1 MKKESS
7 IIQIKGIRE
16 GLMVSFGDAD
26 WDSLTSALINQ
37 IEKRP
42 TFYQSARFVLD
53 AGSHVLGNTELI
65 SLRDILSEH
74 GITLWA
80 VLSNS
85 STTEQS
91 AQNLGL
97 ATRISKPKPVDVIQP
112 ADEGIS
118 EEKALWIQHT
128 LRSGTRIE
136 YLGNVIVFGDDNPG
150 AEIMAGGSVLIWGR
164 LRGLVHAGANGNE
177 DAVVGALEF
186 SPMQLRIA
194 GKIAVS
200 PKKNAKGK
208 LEIAKLQDG
217 NLIAEPWK
225 SG

>member
-1 MKKESS
+1 
-7 IIQIKGIRE
+7 
-16 GLMVSFGDAD
+16 
-26 WDSLTSALINQ
+26 LINQ
-37 IEKRP
+37 IEERP
-42 TFYQSARFVLD
+42 TFYQSARIVLD
-53 AGSHVLGNTELI
+53 AGSHILGVNELAP
-65 SLRDILSEH
+65 LRDILSEH

-85 STTEQS
+85 STTEQT

-97 ATRISKPKPVDVIQP
+97 ATRISKPKPKDVIEP
-112 ADEGIS
+112 VDSVS

-136 YLGNVIVFGDDNPG
+136 FLGNVIVFGDVNPG
-150 AEIMAGGSVLIWGR
+150 AEIIAGGSVLVWGR
-164 LRGLVHAGANGNE
+164 LRGLVHAGANGN
-177 DAVVGALEF
+177 DNAVVGALEF

-208 LEIAKLQDG
+208 LEIAKLKDG

>member
-1 MKKESS
+1 MLKESS
-7 IIQIKGIRE
+7 NIQIKGIRE
-16 GLMVSFGDAD
+16 GLMVSFGDED
-26 WDSLTSALINQ
+26 WDALTSALINQ
-37 IEKRP
+37 IKESP
-42 TFYQSARFVLD
+42 TFYQSARIVLD
-53 AGSHVLGNTELI
+53 AGSHIVGVNELA

-85 STTEQS
+85 STTEQN

-97 ATRISKPKPVDVIQP
+97 ATRISKPKSIDVNEP
-112 ADEGIS
+112 LDRS
-118 EEKALWIQHT
+118 YEEKALWIQHT

-136 YLGNVIVFGDDNPG
+136 FLGNVIVFGDVNPG
-150 AEIMAGGSVLIWGR
+150 AEILAGGSVLVWGR

-177 DAVVGALEF
+177 EAVVGALEF

-200 PKKNAKGK
+200 PKKNSKGK
-208 LEIAKLQDG
+208 LEIAKLKDG

>member
-1 MKKESS
+1 MIKESPM
-7 IIQIKGIRE
+7 IQIKGIRE

-26 WDSLTSALINQ
+26 WSTLTSALINQ
-37 IEKRP
+37 IDDRP
-42 TFYQSARFVLD
+42 TFYQSARIVLD
-53 AGSHVLGNTELI
+53 AGSHILGVNELANFK
-65 SLRDILSEH
+65 DILFEH

-80 VLSNS
+80 VLSS
-85 STTEQS
+85 SAATEQA
-91 AQNLGL
+91 AQHLGL
-97 ATRISKPKPVDVIQP
+97 ATRISKPKPIDVIEP
-112 ADEGIS
+112 SEAIHEGQ
-118 EEKALWIQHT
+118 ALWIEQT

-136 YLGNVIVFGDDNPG
+136 FEGNVIVVGDVNPG
-150 AEIMAGGSVLIWGR
+150 AEIMAGGSVLVWGR

-177 DAVVGALEF
+177 DAVVGAIEF

-200 PKKNAKGK
+200 PKKNTKGK
-208 LEIAKLQDG
+208 LEIARLKDG

>member
-1 MKKESS
+1 
-7 IIQIKGIRE
+7 
-16 GLMVSFGDAD
+16 MVSFGEED
-26 WDSLTSALINQ
+26 WDTLTSALINQ
-37 IEKRP
+37 INERP
-42 TFYQSARFVLD
+42 TFYQSARIVLD
-53 AGSHVLGNTELI
+53 AGSHILGVNELVV
-65 SLRDILSEH
+65 LRDALSEH

-85 STTEQS
+85 STTEHN

-97 ATRISKPKPVDVIQP
+97 ATRISKPKSSDATEPVD
-112 ADEGIS
+112 GNS

-136 YLGNVIVFGDDNPG
+136 YMGNVIVFGDVNPG
-150 AEIMAGGSVLIWGR
+150 AEIMAGGSVLVWGR
-164 LRGLVHAGANGNE
+164 LRGLVHAGANGDE
-177 DAVVGALEF
+177 EAVVGALEF

-200 PKKNAKGK
+200 PKKSSKGK
-208 LEIAKLQDG
+208 LEIAKLRDG

>member
-1 MKKESS
+1 MLKVSS
-7 IIQIKGIRE
+7 NIQIKGIRE
-16 GLMVSFGDAD
+16 GLMVSFGDED
-26 WDSLTSALINQ
+26 WDTLTSTLLNQ
-37 IEKRP
+37 INESP
-42 TFYQSARFVLD
+42 AFYQSARIVLD
-53 AGSHVLGNTELI
+53 AGSH
-65 SLRDILSEH
+65 ILSEKEILALIEALSQH
-74 GITLWA
+74 EITLWA
-80 VLSNS
+80 VLSTS
-85 STTEQS
+85 SETEQT

-97 ATRISKPKPVDVIQP
+97 ATRISKPIPKEVTEPINAV
-112 ADEGIS
+112 S
-118 EEKALWIQHT
+118 EEKALWIQQT

-136 YLGNVIVFGDDNPG
+136 FSGNVIVYGDVNPG

-177 DAVVGALEF
+177 EAIVGALEF

-200 PKKNAKGK
+200 PKKNSKGK
-208 LEIAKLQDG
+208 LEIAKLKDG

>member
-1 MKKESS
+1 MAKEPS
-7 IIQIKGIRE
+7 IVQIKGIRE

-26 WDSLTSALINQ
+26 WEALTSALINQ
-37 IEKRP
+37 IDERP
-42 TFYQSARFVLD
+42 TFYQSARMALD
-53 AGSHVLGNTELI
+53 VGSHALHVAELA
-65 SLRDILSEH
+65 SFRDILSEH

-80 VLSNS
+80 VLSGS
-85 STTEQS
+85 STTEQT

-97 ATRISKPKPVDVIQP
+97 ATRISKPKPVETIAAAEAIPD
-112 ADEGIS
+112 D
-118 EEKALWIQHT
+118 KALWIQHT

-136 YLGNVIVFGDDNPG
+136 FSGNVVVFGDVNPG
-150 AEIMAGGSVLIWGR
+150 AEIVAGGSVLVWGR
-164 LRGLVHAGANGNE
+164 LRGFVHAGAEGNE
-177 DAVVGALEF
+177 EAVVGALEF

-200 PKKNAKGK
+200 PKKNSKGNV
-208 LEIAKLQDG
+208 EIAKWKDG

>member
-1 MKKESS
+1 MLNESS
-7 IIQIKGIRE
+7 NIQIKGIRE
-16 GLMVSFGDAD
+16 GLMVSFGDED
-26 WDSLTSALINQ
+26 WDTLTSALINQ
-37 IEKRP
+37 INERP
-42 TFYQSARFVLD
+42 TFYQSARIVLD
-53 AGSHVLGNTELI
+53 AGSHIVSVNELV
-65 SLRDILSEH
+65 SLRDVLSEH

-85 STTEQS
+85 SITEQT

-97 ATRISKPKPVDVIQP
+97 ATRISKPKSPDVMEPVERIP
-112 ADEGIS
+112 

-136 YLGNVIVFGDDNPG
+136 FPGNVIVFGDVNPG
-150 AEIMAGGSVLIWGR
+150 AEIMAGGSVLVWGR

-177 DAVVGALEF
+177 ESVVGALEF

-208 LEIAKLQDG
+208 LEIAKLVDG

>member
-1 MKKESS
+1 
-7 IIQIKGIRE
+7 
-16 GLMVSFGDAD
+16 MVTFGDAD
-26 WDSLTSALINQ
+26 WDSLTSALISQ
-37 IEKRP
+37 IKERQ

-53 AGSHVLGNTELI
+53 AGNHLLGITELVSI
-65 SLRDILSEH
+65 RDILSEH

-85 STTEQS
+85 SATEQS

-97 ATRISKPKPVDVIQP
+97 ATRISKPKPIDEIEP
-112 ADEGIS
+112 ADGNS

-136 YLGNVIVFGDDNPG
+136 YLGNVIVFGDVNPG
-150 AEIMAGGSVLIWGR
+150 AEIKAGGSVLVWGR

-200 PKKNAKGK
+200 PKKDAKGK
-208 LEIAKLQDG
+208 LEIAKLHNG
-217 NLIAEPWK
+217 NIIAEPWK

>member
-1 MKKESS
+1 
-7 IIQIKGIRE
+7 
-16 GLMVSFGDAD
+16 MVSFGDAD
-26 WDSLTSALINQ
+26 WDSLSSALINQ
-37 IEKRP
+37 IKERP
-42 TFYQSARFVLD
+42 TFYQSARIVLD
-53 AGSHVLGNTELI
+53 AGSLVLSINELG
-65 SLRDILSEH
+65 SLREILSEQ

-97 ATRISKPKPVDVIQP
+97 ATRISKPKPIDVLEP
-112 ADEGIS
+112 ADGIN

-136 YLGNVIVFGDDNPG
+136 YLGNVIIFGDVNPG
-150 AEIMAGGSVLIWGR
+150 AEIMAGGSVLVWGR

-208 LEIAKLQDG
+208 LEIAKLKDG

>member
-1 MKKESS
+1 MIKESS
-7 IIQIKGIRE
+7 IVQIKGIRE
-16 GLMVSFGDAD
+16 GLMVSFGEAD
-26 WDSLTSALINQ
+26 WDALTSALIRQ
-37 IEKRP
+37 IDENP

-53 AGSHVLGNTELI
+53 AGSHELNVDELA

-74 GITLWA
+74 GISLWA

-85 STTEQS
+85 PITELT

-97 ATRISKPKPVDVIQP
+97 ATRISKPKPMDVP
-112 ADEGIS
+112 EPSDGGS
-118 EEKALWIQHT
+118 EEKALWIQNT
-128 LRSGTRIE
+128 LRSGMRIE
-136 YLGNVIVFGDDNPG
+136 YPGNVVVFGDVNPG
-150 AEIMAGGSVLIWGR
+150 AEILAGGSVLVWGR
-164 LRGLVHAGANGNE
+164 LRGLVHAGASGNE
-177 DAVVGALEF
+177 AAVVGALEF

-200 PKKNAKGK
+200 PKKNNKGK
-208 LEIAKLQDG
+208 LEIAKLEDG

>member
-1 MKKESS
+1 MIKESS
-7 IIQIKGIRE
+7 IVQIKGIRE

-26 WDSLTSALINQ
+26 WDALTSALITQ
-37 IEKRP
+37 IDENP
-42 TFYQSARFVLD
+42 TFYQSARIVLD
-53 AGSHVLGNTELI
+53 AGSHDLNANELA

-74 GITLWA
+74 GIILWA

-85 STTEQS
+85 PTTEQT

-97 ATRISKPKPVDVIQP
+97 ATRISKPKPNNAPDP
-112 ADEGIS
+112 SEGVS
-118 EEKALWIQHT
+118 GEKALWVQYT
-128 LRSGTRIE
+128 LRSGMRIE
-136 YLGNVIVFGDDNPG
+136 YAGNVVVFGDVNPG
-150 AEIMAGGSVLIWGR
+150 AEILASGSVLVWGR
-164 LRGLVHAGANGNE
+164 LRGLVHAGASGNE

-200 PKKNAKGK
+200 PKKSNKGK
-208 LEIAKLQDG
+208 LEIAKLNDG
-217 NLIAEPWK
+217 NLVAEPWK

>member
-1 MKKESS
+1 MTKDPS
-7 IIQIKGIRE
+7 IVQIKGIRE

-26 WDSLTSALINQ
+26 WEALTSALINQ
-37 IEKRP
+37 IDERP
-42 TFYQSARFVLD
+42 TFYQSARMVLD
-53 AGSHVLGNTELI
+53 AGSHVLHVAELAP
-65 SLRDILSEH
+65 LRDILSER

-85 STTEQS
+85 STTEQT

-97 ATRISKPKPVDVIQP
+97 ATRISKPTPVEILEA
-112 ADEGIS
+112 ADAIPGD
-118 EEKALWIQHT
+118 KALWVQHT

-136 YLGNVIVFGDDNPG
+136 FSGNVVVFGDVNPG
-150 AEIMAGGSVLIWGR
+150 AEIVAGGSVLVWGR
-164 LRGLVHAGANGNE
+164 LRGLVHAGAEGNE

-200 PKKNAKGK
+200 PKKNSKGN
-208 LEIAKLQDG
+208 LEIAKLKDG

>member
-1 MKKESS
+1 MELPS
-7 IIQIKGIRE
+7 IQIKGIRE

-26 WDSLTSALINQ
+26 WSTLTSALIHQ
-37 IEKRP
+37 IEEQP
-42 TFYQSARFVLD
+42 TFYESARIVLD
-53 AGSHVLGNTELI
+53 AGSHNLGVNELA

-85 STTEQS
+85 PTTEQT

-97 ATRISKPKPVDVIQP
+97 ATRISKPKPIDVIEP
-112 ADEGIS
+112 ADSLSGD
-118 EEKALWIQHT
+118 KALWIEHT

-136 YLGNVIVFGDDNPG
+136 FDGNVIVVGDVNPG
-150 AEIMAGGSVLIWGR
+150 AEIIAGGSVLVWGR
-164 LRGLVHAGANGNE
+164 LRGLVHAGANGNQE
-177 DAVVGALEF
+177 AVVGAVEF

-194 GKIAVS
+194 EKIAVS
-200 PKKNAKGK
+200 PKKNTKGK
-208 LEIAKLQDG
+208 LEIARLIDG

>member
-1 MKKESS
+1 MLKESS
-7 IIQIKGIRE
+7 NIQIKGIRE
-16 GLMVSFGDAD
+16 GLMVSFGDDD
-26 WDSLTSALINQ
+26 WDTLTSALINQ
-37 IEKRP
+37 IKERP
-42 TFYQSARFVLD
+42 TFYQSARIVLD
-53 AGSHVLGNTELI
+53 AGSHVLGENELVA
-65 SLRDILSEH
+65 LRDTLSEH

-80 VLSNS
+80 VLSIS
-85 STTEQS
+85 STTEQT
-91 AQNLGL
+91 AQNMGL
-97 ATRISKPKPVDVIQP
+97 ATRISKPKSMAVVEP
-112 ADEGIS
+112 ADRIS

-136 YLGNVIVFGDDNPG
+136 FLGNVIVYGDVNPG
-150 AEIMAGGSVLIWGR
+150 AEIMAGGSVLVWGR
-164 LRGLVHAGANGNE
+164 LRGLVHAGVNGNE

-200 PKKNAKGK
+200 PKKNSKGR
-208 LEIAKLQDG
+208 LEIARLKDG

>member
-1 MKKESS
+1 MLKESS
-7 IIQIKGIRE
+7 NIQIKGIRE
-16 GLMVSFGDAD
+16 GLMVSFGDES
-26 WDSLTSALINQ
+26 WDALTSALINQ
-37 IEKRP
+37 IKERP
-42 TFYQSARFVLD
+42 AFYQSARIVLD
-53 AGSHVLGNTELI
+53 AGSHILGVNELVA
-65 SLRDILSEH
+65 LRDALSEH

-85 STTEQS
+85 STTEHT

-97 ATRISKPKPVDVIQP
+97 ATRISKPKAIDVADPVD
-112 ADEGIS
+112 GIS

-136 YLGNVIVFGDDNPG
+136 FLGNVVVFGDVNPG
-150 AEIMAGGSVLIWGR
+150 AEIMAGGSVLVWGR
-164 LRGLVHAGANGNE
+164 LRGLVHAGANGDE
-177 DAVVGALEF
+177 EAVVGALEF

-194 GKIAVS
+194 GKIAIS
-200 PKKNAKGK
+200 PKKNSKGK
-208 LEIAKLQDG
+208 LEIAKLKDG